1 MSDNKKIALL
11 VEEYLNDMPEAKEV
25 ANYVITRVA
34 TDRVKE
40 MALKTGMPELR
51 TIHPASQRLV
61 DQYERGFVRNPFY
74 NVHQVSIRASLFVE
88 SITTTALF
96 DNMNRYA
103 VGERELKDLVKSLM
117 AQRYSTVILVVGLA
131 KGWEEAQDFA
141 ARFLPEVQIM
151 KEENAFI
158 DNLKVKRNG

>member
-1 MSDNKKIALL
+1 MQENKKILEL
-11 VEEYLNDMPEAKEV
+11 IGEYLDDMPEAKEV

-74 NVHQVSIRASLFVE
+74 DVHQVSIRASLFIE
-88 SITTTALF
+88 SNITTTLF
-96 DNMNRYA
+96 DKMNRYA
-103 VGERELKDLVKSLM
+103 VGERELKDIVKTLL
-117 AQRYSTVILVVGLA
+117 ADRYRTVILVVGLA
-131 KGWEEAQDFA
+131 KGWEVAQEFSGK
-141 ARFLPEVQIM
+141 FLPEIQLLP
-151 KEENAFI
+151 EEIAFI
-158 DNLKVKRNG
+158 DNLKVVK